1 MLKTKEIIKVL
12 KRKSPETVRT
22 GTGDFWIQT
31 YFNGKTGKIMIV
43 SQEALLYN
51 VDMGNHRAG
60 RLTLHSMERALFMP
74 QGHIAKTAI
83 RCLLIFFNITKVVYR
98 CLISYFIKK
107 LANSQ

>member
-60 RLTLHSMERALFMP
+60 RLTLHFRR
-74 QGHIAKTAI
+74 G
-83 RCLLIFFNITKVVYR
+83 
-98 CLISYFIKK
+98 
-107 LANSQ
+107 